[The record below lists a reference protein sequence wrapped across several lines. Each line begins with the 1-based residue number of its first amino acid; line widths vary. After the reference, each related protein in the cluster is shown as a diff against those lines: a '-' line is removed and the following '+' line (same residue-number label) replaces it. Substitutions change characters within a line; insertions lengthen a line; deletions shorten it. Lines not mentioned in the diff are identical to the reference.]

1 MNSVERVKE
10 ICKERGIPISKLE
23 KACDFGNGYIGQ
35 LKKGSFPADRLAA
48 IANKL
53 NLSTDFFLETN
64 PSPYSEAECWHM
76 CDSIISMC
84 GRDMKQLIGF
94 VPGDIIIEIRNREYR
109 FPGTT
114 AAQIAE
120 HLNIS
125 VDALLGK
132 KNKPTDNGELMD
144 AESVRIRALIS
155 AAPEWKRKAVLA
167 ILEAEDNPQ

>member
-35 LKKGSFPADRLAA
+35 LKKGSFPADRLAT

-132 KNKPTDNGELMD
+132 KNKPTDDGELSPD
-144 AESVRIRALIS
+144 VLEIIKLYEAASPEIRAAVMAALRTS
-155 AAPEWKRKAVLA
+155 AGK
-167 ILEAEDNPQ
+167 